1 MASGRA
7 KGAVRTPLKK
17 PATVK
22 KPAPAEA
29 PDPDES
35 PSDQPIPARPAPR
48 PKDAPRTMKDLRES
62 REGKRA
68 SRAKPTENVLR
79 KGLRLER
86 VPDPAVLV
94 LLGATGDLAHRKV
107 FPALY
112 QLWRTNLLPH
122 EFLVLAVGRREYSDE
137 AFRKEIR
144 TSLEQFSRVLPLD
157 APAWRAFEERI
168 LYHRLDFADTAGFD
182 KLGARLQTI
191 DEEHGTRGNRLFYLA
206 TQPSQFAEIVAQL
219 GRVGL
224 DHEHHDGGWRRVVI
238 EKPFGH
244 DLESAKRLN
253 REVGK
258 VFRESQV
265 YRIDHYLGKET
276 VRNLL
281 VFRFGN
287 GIFEPLW
294 NRRYVDHVQIT
305 VAESIGIGNRGAF
318 YEETGASRD
327 VFQNHLLQLVSL
339 IAMEPPATFEADALR
354 DEKVKVLRAIAS
366 DPLDATRDVVR
377 GQYGPGWVAATR
389 VPGYRQEPDVDPES
403 ETETFVAARLTI
415 DDWRWSGVP
424 FYVRTGKRLPKR
436 STEIAIQY
444 REVPHRLFREA
455 AVDPDPNLLV
465 IRVQPDEGI
474 MLRFGAKVPGLG
486 MDIRSVTMDFTYG
499 SAFSVDSP
507 DAYETL
513 ILDAL
518 QGDASLFTRADEVE
532 EAWSIVDPCIDAWA
546 NEPKPDFPNYEAGA
560 WGPPEADELMA
571 RDGRRWRRF

>member
-1 MASGRA
+1 MVATRRKTKAAGTA
-7 KGAVRTPLKK
+7 TATPDVEE
-17 PATVK
+17 A
-22 KPAPAEA
+22 APLEV
-29 PDPDES
+29 
-35 PSDQPIPARPAPR
+35 PSDQPIPAQPSPR
-48 PKDAPRTMKDLRES
+48 AKDAPLTMKDLRIA
-62 REGKRA
+62 RQGKRP
-68 SRAKPTENVLR
+68 SRAKPVENVLR
-79 KGLRLER
+79 EGLRLER
-86 VPDPAVLV
+86 VPDPSILV
-94 LLGATGDLAHRKV
+94 LFGATGDLAHRKV
-107 FPALY
+107 IPALY

-122 EFLVLAVGRREYSDE
+122 EFVLLAIGRRPYDDD
-137 AFRKEIR
+137 AFRAEIR
-144 TSLEQFSRVLPLD
+144 TSLAQFSRVLPLD
-157 APAWRAFEERI
+157 KDALASFSERI
-168 LYHRLDFADTAGFD
+168 RYERCDFDDPAGFD
-182 KLGARLQTI
+182 ALVVKLDALDQENGT
-191 DEEHGTRGNRLFYLA
+191 HGHRLFYLA

-224 DHEHHDGGWRRVVI
+224 DHEHHDGGWRRIVI

-253 REVGK
+253 REVSK

-305 VAESIGIGNRGAF
+305 VAESIGIENRGAF
-318 YEETGASRD
+318 YEQTGASRD
-327 VFQNHLLQLVSL
+327 VLQNHLLQLVSL
-339 IAMEPPATFEADALR
+339 VAMEPPATFEADALR
-354 DEKVKVLRAIAS
+354 DEKVKVLRAIDIAPV
-366 DPLDATRDVVR
+366 DVPRNVVR
-377 GQYGPGWVAATR
+377 GQYGPGWVAATQ
-389 VPGYRQEPDVDPES
+389 VPGYRQESDVDPAS
-403 ETETFVAARLTI
+403 ETETFVAARFMI

-436 STEIAIQY
+436 ATEIAIQY
-444 REVPHRLFREA
+444 REVPHRLFKDEGVEPGA
-455 AVDPDPNLLV
+455 NLLA
-465 IRVQPDEGI
+465 IRIQPDEGI

-486 MDIRSVTMDFTYG
+486 LDVRSVTMDFTYG

-532 EAWSIVDPCIDAWA
+532 EAWSIVDPIIDSWA
-546 NEPKPDFPNYEAGA
+546 AGPAPEFPNYDAGT
-560 WGPPEADELMA
+560 WGPPAADELLG
-571 RDGRRWRRF
+571 RDGRHWRRY